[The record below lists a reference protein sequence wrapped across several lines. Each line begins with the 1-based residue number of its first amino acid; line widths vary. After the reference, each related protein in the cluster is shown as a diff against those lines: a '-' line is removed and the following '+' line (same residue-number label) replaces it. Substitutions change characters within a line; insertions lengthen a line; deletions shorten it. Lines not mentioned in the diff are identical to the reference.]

1 MFYKS
6 SQIRKIFEFFF
17 QKFKKIINRL
27 ISLQT
32 KVWYIIVHFEKYFV
46 SHPVPTAGPCIV
58 RVDRV
63 PSLRP
68 EDLNLG
74 FKELNRPVKKDGFYF
89 HGFSSMKSSFC
100 PLCDMLERCFSPEPL
115 LKR

>member
-1 MFYKS
+1 M
-6 SQIRKIFEFFF
+6 
-17 QKFKKIINRL
+17 
-27 ISLQT
+27 
-32 KVWYIIVHFEKYFV
+32 WYIIVHFEKYFV
-46 SHPVPTAGPCIV
+46 SPRIQLGRIV

-89 HGFSSMKSSFC
+89 HGFSSMKSIFV
-100 PLCDMLERCFSPEPL
+100 LCDMLERCFSPEPL

>member
-1 MFYKS
+1 VVYNS
-6 SQIRKIFEFFF
+6 T
-17 QKFKKIINRL
+17 FK
-27 ISLQT
+27 
-32 KVWYIIVHFEKYFV
+32 KYFV
-46 SHPVPTAGPCIV
+46 SPHSWLIL
-58 RVDRV
+58 RVDHV

-74 FKELNRPVKKDGFYF
+74 FKELNQPVKKDGFYF
-89 HGFSSMKSSFC
+89 HGFELNEKKV